1 MSNEDKEGN
10 DDIPD
15 EDCGILIE
23 EFLKIYDP
31 ETGDVHYEGRA

>member
-1 MSNEDKEGN
+1 MTIENVETK

-15 EDCGILIE
+15 EDAGILIE

-31 ETGDVHYEGRA
+31 ETGEVFFEGRV